1 MQLRELLKEHM
12 EDPKQSGS
20 KKDDLK
26 PEDDDSW
33 IELKPETFDDM
44 LSAHFKL
51 KDDVTSDQSVNKNKS
66 TQDIP
71 SEVKNFLKAMSD
83 FEGVETEEQSDE
95 ENTKSPKHKS
105 KSDKITKSP
114 ITKSPKKK
122 SKSDESEE
130 IIDFFADQFEGVDF
144 NAEDFENAFKKVLG
158 ITDSEAEDKDENLES
173 DSDSDQDSVD
183 MEEDLESEEMSQYFM
198 QMSNE
203 LKDTKV
209 TDPEDSEDW
218 TKPLDIDSNV
228 LSNLMESFRGQGG
241 LPGPA
246 STLLEPLGINLA
258 Q

>member
-12 EDPKQSGS
+12 DDPKQSGS
-20 KKDDLK
+20 RKEDLK
-26 PEDDDSW
+26 PDDDDSW

-51 KDDVTSDQSVNKNKS
+51 KDDVTSDQSANKNKS

-71 SEVKNFLKAMSD
+71 SEVKNFLRAMSD
-83 FEGVETEEQSDE
+83 FEGVETEQQSDDK
-95 ENTKSPKHKS
+95 NTKSAKNKS
-105 KSDKITKSP
+105 KSDE

-122 SKSDESEE
+122 SKGDESDE
-130 IIDFFADQFEGVDF
+130 IMDFFADQFEGVDF

-158 ITDSEAEDKDENLES
+158 ITDSDAKDQDENLES

-183 MEEDLESEEMSQYFM
+183 MDEDLESEEMSQYFM
-198 QMSNE
+198 QMSSE

>member
-12 EDPKQSGS
+12 EDPKQSGF

-83 FEGVETEEQSDE
+83 FEGVETEQQSDE
-95 ENTKSPKHKS
+95 
-105 KSDKITKSP
+105 ITKSQ

-122 SKSDESEE
+122 SKSDESDK
-130 IIDFFADQFEGVDF
+130 IIDFFARI
-144 NAEDFENAFKKVLG
+144 L
-158 ITDSEAEDKDENLES
+158 
-173 DSDSDQDSVD
+173 
-183 MEEDLESEEMSQYFM
+183 
-198 QMSNE
+198 
-203 LKDTKV
+203 
-209 TDPEDSEDW
+209 
-218 TKPLDIDSNV
+218 
-228 LSNLMESFRGQGG
+228 
-241 LPGPA
+241 
-246 STLLEPLGINLA
+246 
-258 Q
+258 

>member
-51 KDDVTSDQSVNKNKS
+51 KDDVTSDQSANKNKS

-83 FEGVETEEQSDE
+83 FEGVENEQQSHK
-95 ENTKSPKHKS
+95 NTNSQ
-105 KSDKITKSP
+105 

-122 SKSDESEE
+122 SKSDESDK
-130 IIDFFADQFEGVDF
+130 IIDFFADEFEGVDF

-158 ITDSEAEDKDENLES
+158 ITDSEDQDENLES

-183 MEEDLESEEMSQYFM
+183 MDEDLESEEMSQYFM
-198 QMSNE
+198 QMSSE

>member
-1 MQLRELLKEHM
+1 
-12 EDPKQSGS
+12 
-20 KKDDLK
+20 
-26 PEDDDSW
+26 
-33 IELKPETFDDM
+33 
-44 LSAHFKL
+44 L
-51 KDDVTSDQSVNKNKS
+51 KDDVTSDQSANKNKS

-83 FEGVETEEQSDE
+83 FEGVETEQQSDE
-95 ENTKSPKHKS
+95 ITKSTKKIS
-105 KSDKITKSP
+105 KSDKSKSP
-114 ITKSPKKK
+114 ITKSPKKE
-122 SKSDESEE
+122 SKSDESDK
-130 IIDFFADQFEGVDF
+130 IVDFFADQFEGVDF

-158 ITDSEAEDKDENLES
+158 ITDSDAEDQDENLKS